1 MRPTRL
7 TPSTLLTVL
16 LMWLMPLCSV
26 VNSGLEL
33 LVIPGNA
40 PKISARWDHNGE
52 NNSISAEREV
62 HHIPPAHRHVRH
74 HQQLSIAATAPPK
87 KLQLEHPPFFYNRLP
102 EPPYQAAFVT
112 TYPEITVPPPEQAC

>member
-7 TPSTLLTVL
+7 SSSTLITVL
-16 LMWLMPLCSV
+16 LMWLMPLCPV
-26 VNSGLEL
+26 INSGLEL
-33 LVIPGNA
+33 LMIPGNA
-40 PKISARWDHNGE
+40 PKIAARWDYNGE

-87 KLQLEHPPFFYNRLP
+87 KLQLEQPAFVYDRLP
-102 EPPYQAAFVT
+102 EPPYLAAFT
-112 TYPEITVPPPEQAC
+112 FTYPEITVPPPEPVC